1 MIAGDLFARWLDL
14 HVAAIDAATAPRYRA
29 ANRGRRSSNPRWHAG
44 NEDGSMHGEYKT
56 PGGKLVAVDLEVMDD
71 KLVNVVVHGDFFLYP
86 EEALETITGALE
98 GLPVDLTE
106 SEYAEKVRF
115 ALPRDAELLGS
126 SPDAIGAA
134 IRRAL
139 ASDAADAG
147 EAPA

>member
-1 MIAGDLFARWLDL
+1 
-14 HVAAIDAATAPRYRA
+14 
-29 ANRGRRSSNPRWHAG
+29 
-44 NEDGSMHGEYKT
+44 MHGEYKT
-56 PGGKLVAVDLEVMDD
+56 PGGKLVAVDLEVVDD

-86 EEALETITGALE
+86 EEALADITGALE

-115 ALPRDAELLGS
+115 ALPRKAELLGS

-139 ASDAADAG
+139 AG
-147 EAPA
+147 EASDDGKASA